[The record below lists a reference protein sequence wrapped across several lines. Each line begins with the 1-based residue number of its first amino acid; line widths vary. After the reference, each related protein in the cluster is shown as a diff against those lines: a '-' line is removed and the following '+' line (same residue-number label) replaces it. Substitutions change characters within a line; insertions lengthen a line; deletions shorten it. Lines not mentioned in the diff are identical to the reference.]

1 MATKSEI
8 WEAKKL
14 IKSGVEDIM
23 EHLQRK
29 TNWASRAVILRAFE
43 GIKRTISPIIT
54 HIIDNDDYTTAVEI
68 NSIIT
73 PVIDGYFGNEP
84 SEADFD
90 REPEKN
96 ILRAENRS
104 AYDFRDLVMDLRN
117 WISEYEKQ
125 PHETQQVEQTQH
137 HETKETE
144 KTNSEISQSELKELF
159 IPVFFADDFKT
170 QETATETKRLS
181 RYDVFLQRLELLLN
195 DTDRKLTNKDI
206 GGVAILIYQSKF
218 ASMDYRQP
226 SSKKFRGKF
235 SALLK
240 IVFNALGKP
249 LPSETSPNKYQPSEH
264 ISDLFSDIFR

>member
-73 PVIDGYFGNEP
+73 PVFDGYFGNEP

-125 PHETQQVEQTQH
+125 IHETQQVEQTQH
-137 HETKETE
+137 HETKEARN
-144 KTNSEISQSELKELF
+144 KKNNISPKVNIEELK
-159 IPVFFADDFKT
+159 KH
-170 QETATETKRLS
+170 
-181 RYDVFLQRLELLLN
+181 
-195 DTDRKLTNKDI
+195 
-206 GGVAILIYQSKF
+206 
-218 ASMDYRQP
+218 
-226 SSKKFRGKF
+226 
-235 SALLK
+235 
-240 IVFNALGKP
+240 FNAKFKGAGANIDYF
-249 LPSETSPNKYQPSEH
+249 STMV
-264 ISDLFSDIFR
+264 SDIEGLCTIKDCMAVALMIYNNENYFIAAFNTFSDWCKRFFECIGVEVQEGFNFSRKYEPTKNIKKVFTYLM

>member
-73 PVIDGYFGNEP
+73 PVFDGYFGNEP

-125 PHETQQVEQTQH
+125 I
-137 HETKETE
+137 HETKEARQ
-144 KTNSEISQSELKELF
+144 TNDEVYKYKDKAMDAAFDFFVKSDVLNAKNVTKADFLKAVES
-159 IPVFFADDFKT
+159 ADFKKVREDAKTKKTYLDYSLSILKIFVEQSDDWYRAAAASIGKKPKNLT
-170 QETATETKRLS
+170 QNKTQNIDEFGE
-181 RYDVFLQRLELLLN
+181 EL
-195 DTDRKLTNKDI
+195 NK
-206 GGVAILIYQSKF
+206 IL
-218 ASMDYRQP
+218 
-226 SSKKFRGKF
+226 KKF
-235 SALLK
+235 
-240 IVFNALGKP
+240 VW
-249 LPSETSPNKYQPSEH
+249 
-264 ISDLFSDIFR
+264 

>member
-73 PVIDGYFGNEP
+73 PVFDGYFGNEP

-125 PHETQQVEQTQH
+125 PHEPTPQPEAGKTASALPNQAKNFVKND
-137 HETKETE
+137 ETKTIL
-144 KTNSEISQSELKELF
+144 SAWYDFLKEECV
-159 IPVFFADDFKT
+159 IPQTITEHCFVSSMLDGDISGIYPISKKAKFKSVIAKIKKRFADSWFDEVCKSAGLSKS
-170 QETATETKRLS
+170 QMESWNVGEGTAKSVWEK
-181 RYDVFLQRLELLLN
+181 
-195 DTDRKLTNKDI
+195 KLKQI
-206 GGVAILIYQSKF
+206 AV
-218 ASMDYRQP
+218 
-226 SSKKFRGKF
+226 
-235 SALLK
+235 
-240 IVFNALGKP
+240 
-249 LPSETSPNKYQPSEH
+249 E
-264 ISDLFSDIFR
+264 